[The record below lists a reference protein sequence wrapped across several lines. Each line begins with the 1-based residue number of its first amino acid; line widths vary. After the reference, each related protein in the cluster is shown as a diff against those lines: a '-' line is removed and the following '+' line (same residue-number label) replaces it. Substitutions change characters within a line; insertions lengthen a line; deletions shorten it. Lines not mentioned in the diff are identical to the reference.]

1 MANLANGK
9 VELIL
14 ENLSCAN
21 CASKIEQR
29 VNNLDFVKSANLNF
43 VTKKLTAEVSP
54 KDYKLFLES
63 VTRIVNEIEPD
74 VKVLEVPK
82 EKPVIDIKELS
93 LIILSIF
100 FFVIGLFIYKRSC
113 WGLIFFVLAY
123 ILAGKDIVKK
133 FLKNLLRF
141 KIFDENFLMTVA
153 TVSAFLLKEY
163 PEAVLVMLLYKI
175 GELLEETAIRRSRK
189 TINSLKNLEIE
200 YANLKIEN
208 EIKRVNPKDIVP
220 GDTVIVKAGE
230 RVPIDGVVAA
240 GRSFLDTSAVTGESR
255 LIPVKENDEV
265 FAGSINIDGTI
276 EVLAK
281 SFYKDST
288 ISKIIEI
295 VENATS
301 KKSQLERFITSFAK
315 VYTPIVTL
323 FALLVALLPPLLFS
337 QPFDKWVYRALIFLI
352 VSCPCSL
359 VLSVPLSYFA
369 GVAKLSRDS
378 ILTKGTTYI
387 DKMAGKIYAILFDK
401 TGTITQG
408 TLKVDKVVTKGISH
422 EEFVLFL
429 CHIESFSNHPIALS
443 ITNEFK
449 TKVDI
454 SSVKEIKEWP
464 GKGIE
469 GVVDGKKVIAGT
481 KEFLEDNGIVVETE
495 EKDFLSTTVY
505 VAVDGR
511 FCGYVVLK
519 DFLKSDIKDTLN
531 GLKKL
536 GIKTYLLTGDKK
548 EAAQEVASEVNF
560 DGVFANL
567 LPQDKA
573 KIAED
578 IKKEAKNATV
588 AFVGDG
594 INDSPALAICDVG
607 ISFAQNASSIA
618 TAAADVILLE
628 NSISKILDLIKVSR
642 FVRKVVIQNIA
653 ISLSVKFLVMALG
666 ALGFANLWEAVLADV
681 GVALIAI
688 LNSLRILK
696 NQK

>member
-1 MANLANGK
+1 MANLINGK

-21 CASKIEQR
+21 CAAKIEER
-29 VNNLDFVKSANLNF
+29 VNSLYFVKSANLNF
-43 VTKKLTAEVSP
+43 VTKKLTAEISP
-54 KDYKLFLES
+54 NNYKLFLDS
-63 VTRIVNEIEPD
+63 VTRIVNEIEPN
-74 VKVLEVPK
+74 VRVLEAEA
-82 EKPVIDIKELS
+82 EKPVVDIKDLS
-93 LIILSIF
+93 SIILSIL
-100 FFVIGLFIYKRSC
+100 FFVIGLFIYKRTW

-123 ILAGKDIVKK
+123 ILAGKDVIKK
-133 FLKNLLRF
+133 FLKNLLLL
-141 KIFDENFLMTVA
+141 KVFDENFLMTVA
-153 TVSAFLLKEY
+153 TISAFLLKEY
-163 PEAVLVMLLYKI
+163 PEAVLVMLLYKT

-220 GDTVIVKAGE
+220 GDIVIVKAGE

-255 LIPVKENDEV
+255 LIPVKKNDEV

-301 KKSQLERFITSFAK
+301 KKSQTERFITSFAK

-352 VSCPCSL
+352 ISCPCSL

-369 GVAKLSRDS
+369 GVARLSKAS
-378 ILTKGTTYI
+378 ILVKGTTYI
-387 DKMAGKIYAILFDK
+387 DKMARKIYAILFDK

-408 TLKVDKVVTKGISH
+408 SLKVDKVVTKDISY
-422 EEFVLFL
+422 EEFIKLL

-443 ITNEFK
+443 VTKEFK
-449 TKVDI
+449 VKVDAQL
-454 SSVKEIKEWP
+454 VKEVKEYP

-469 GVVDGKKVIAGT
+469 GVVDDKKVIAGT
-481 KEFLEDNGIVVETE
+481 KEFLEENGVKIDIKE
-495 EKDFLSTTVY
+495 DFIASTAVY
-505 VAVDGR
+505 VGVDNK

-519 DFLKSDIKDTLN
+519 DFLRQDIKDTLN
-531 GLKKL
+531 LLKKL
-536 GIKTYLLTGDKK
+536 ETKTYLLTGDKK
-548 EAAQEVASEVNF
+548 EAAEELASELKF
-560 DGVFANL
+560 DGIFSNL
-567 LPQDKA
+567 LPQDKV
-573 KIAED
+573 KIAEQ

-588 AFVGDG
+588 VFVGDG
-594 INDSPALAICDVG
+594 INDSPALAVCDVG

-628 NSISKILDLIKVSR
+628 NSTVKILDLIQISR
-642 FVRKVVIQNIA
+642 FVRRVVIQNIST
-653 ISLSVKFLVMALG
+653 SLSIKFLVMALG